1 MGGGPAMITMTQRA
15 LPIETEKGLEV
26 SNSPPPVTGS
36 RRQDVRLAILAGRVA
51 WREIIASDPSSPRPL
66 APAPR
71 CDPWAPHLSI
81 LSVDGLHLTYASTA
95 LDRKSVVKGK
105 RASVRV
111 DLGGRRIYKKKNETK
126 TKKTKE

>member
-1 MGGGPAMITMTQRA
+1 MIMMTQSA
-15 LPIETEKGLEV
+15 WPIETEKGLYV

-95 LDRKSVVKGK
+95 LTP
-105 RASVRV
+105 RAHLHFLERSACFRGHVPHAA
-111 DLGGRRIYKKKNETK
+111 
-126 TKKTKE
+126 

>member
-1 MGGGPAMITMTQRA
+1 MIRPLRRA
-15 LPIETEKGLEV
+15 HFFFLML
-26 SNSPPPVTGS
+26 PPPPRSTRTVTLFPYTTLFRS
-36 RRQDVRLAILAGRVA
+36 VA

-95 LDRKSVVKGK
+95 LTP
-105 RASVRV
+105 RAHLHFLERSACFRGHVPHAA
-111 DLGGRRIYKKKNETK
+111 
-126 TKKTKE
+126 